1 MVETATYTIE
11 SPDGDSEEIELPTQL
26 VDMLSEEG
34 DTHTEVIAD
43 MAVLSFAQQ
52 AHAVVH
58 HSEGEAGED
67 LAAVEEA
74 VLDEFEERF
83 GVSFAEATGHAH

>member
-11 SPDGDSEEIELPTQL
+11 SPDGDSDEIELPSEL
-26 VDMLSEEG
+26 VDLLSEEG
-34 DTHTEVIAD
+34 DSPTEVIGD

-58 HSEGEAGED
+58 HSEGGADED
-67 LAAVEEA
+67 LEAVEQA